1 MEKSNEGMHVKNFP
15 ELMDGK
21 KILYIHGFGSS
32 GATHTAQLLRDY
44 MPGCEVVS
52 PDVPLNPA
60 DAVVMLRE
68 LAGKESPDI
77 VIGTS
82 MGGMYAEMLHGFY
95 RILVNPAFKIGDTMR
110 EHGLT
115 GMQVFHN
122 PRKDGVQEFM
132 VTKAL
137 VKEYKNIT
145 DGNFAAVDDEER
157 KKVFGLFGDE
167 DDVVHTFDLFR
178 EHYPNAISYH
188 GGHRLFDK
196 AVLHYLIPVIRW
208 IDDKQQ
214 GRERKKVVVSIETL
228 MDSFLNP
235 LSSMHKAYEMLIEK
249 YDVYFIVPALTSDLQ
264 QGVEAQQWIGK
275 YINAPAWNRV
285 ILSNNPEM
293 LYADYIITSKKC
305 PDFLGTV
312 IDFGSDDFKTW
323 ESVISFFDRLG
334 GQ

>member
-275 YINAPAWNRV
+275 YINAPAWNRGSRV
-285 ILSNNPEM
+285 NTGRLSIISPSS
-293 LYADYIITSKKC
+293 LQGTGAD
-305 PDFLGTV
+305 F
-312 IDFGSDDFKTW
+312 
-323 ESVISFFDRLG
+323 
-334 GQ
+334 

>member
-52 PDVPLNPA
+52 PDVPLNPV

-214 GRERKKVVVSIETL
+214 GIRAVR
-228 MDSFLNP
+228 FLWSGCGRNGCTGP
-235 LSSMHKAYEMLIEK
+235 
-249 YDVYFIVPALTSDLQ
+249 V
-264 QGVEAQQWIGK
+264 
-275 YINAPAWNRV
+275 
-285 ILSNNPEM
+285 
-293 LYADYIITSKKC
+293 
-305 PDFLGTV
+305 
-312 IDFGSDDFKTW
+312 
-323 ESVISFFDRLG
+323 
-334 GQ
+334 